1 MSKITPDTDLLFQV
15 PSSLYS
21 SLTFTSNTVGPLYV
35 LPFGRH
41 KGKTVQYIYENE
53 QSYIEWM
60 FGQVDKTNFSK
71 VLESI
76 EIIRKIE
83 YEYFKSIFPKPTDKD
98 VQINFGKY
106 NGSKL
111 SDIIKNDK
119 GYAIYLRNR
128 VPPSRTLF
136 KFYYKIETI
145 VDSVINCSD
154 IEIQPEEELIG
165 TCSISEEES
174 LNSSFISTSC
184 VDKSMLVKFIK
195 TQDKTLLLYN
205 EGKTIDEIAAERNL
219 VRSTVEDH
227 IIYLIKLKKITNF
240 DMNTPIINSIR
251 DFIEEY
257 IHERG
262 VLPALKDVKDYF
274 ELIGETV
281 SYFEIKLAMINFA

>member
-1 MSKITPDTDLLFQV
+1 MSKITPDIDLRFQV

-53 QSYIEWM
+53 KSYIDWM

-71 VLESI
+71 VLESV

-83 YEYFKSIFPKPTDKD
+83 YEYFKSVFPKPVCSDL
-98 VQINFGKY
+98 QLNFGKY

-111 SDIIKNDK
+111 SDVVKNDRI
-119 GYAIYLRNR
+119 YAIYLRNR
-128 VPPSRTLF
+128 IPPNRTLF

-145 VDSVINCSD
+145 VDSLIDSAEMEVQD
-154 IEIQPEEELIG
+154 EEELIG
-165 TCSISEEES
+165 TCSVLEDES
-174 LNSSFISTSC
+174 LNSSFVSPSC
-184 VDKSMLVKFIK
+184 VDNSMLVKFVK

-205 EGKTIDEIAAERNL
+205 EGKTIDEIAVERNL

-257 IHERG
+257 VQEKG
-262 VLPALKDVKDYF
+262 VLPSLNDVKEYF
-274 ELIGETV
+274 ESTCETI
-281 SYFEIKLAMINFA
+281 SYFDIKLAMINIT